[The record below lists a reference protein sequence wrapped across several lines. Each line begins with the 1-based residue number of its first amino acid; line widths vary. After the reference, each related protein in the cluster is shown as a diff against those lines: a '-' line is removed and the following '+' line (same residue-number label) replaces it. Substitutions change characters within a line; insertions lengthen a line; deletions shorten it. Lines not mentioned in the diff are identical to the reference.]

1 MNDMNERETKI
12 EREVN
17 RGLRNLKLED
27 DSYIS
32 GNGIKFH
39 DNNFGVCNDCKHLY
53 AAKTEY
59 GTSIGKCFEMNILL
73 RGIDNISECTMYSKK
88 GSMSLDDMKEIAI
101 IIDVNKNRVGFM

>member
-1 MNDMNERETKI
+1 MQDMSEREKKTD
-12 EREVN
+12 REVN
-17 RGLRNLKLED
+17 MGLRNLKLED

-39 DNNFGVCNDCKHLY
+39 DNDFGICSDCRHLY

-59 GTSIGKCFEMNILL
+59 GTAIGKCFEMNIML
-73 RGIDNISECTMYSKK
+73 RGIDNIKECTMYGKK

-101 IIDVNKNRVGFM
+101 IIDVNKSRVGFM

>member
-1 MNDMNERETKI
+1 MSEREKKT

-17 RGLRNLKLED
+17 MGLRNLKLED

-39 DNNFGVCNDCKHLY
+39 GDDFGICSDCKYLY

-59 GTSIGKCFEMNILL
+59 GTSIGKCFEMNIML
-73 RGIDNISECTMYSKK
+73 RGIDNIKECTMYGKK

-101 IIDVNKNRVGFM
+101 IIDVNKSRVGFM